1 MNDDMNTSHQVEDD
15 RDIRALMRE
24 SDYTGRM
31 RDEFRRNLLR
41 ELNHNFAYHRLKT
54 RLLVTAVVLLSGSA
68 VIMQVTNVGSG
79 DFNLVPD
86 GSTPAGDIVL
96 EAPLSGNR
104 INAPIGDGNAAEAKA
119 NAESILERMDAGMT
133 HTVQVE
139 AWTIRGTTVFYE
151 TMDVLRDGKPDQI
164 VNTPT
169 DDGRFMR
176 DYLLCLKSGGA
187 DYLVRIDRGELAPA
201 GIDTVFYDGLTLPMA
216 RWTWTS
222 PELGTIVYR
231 RWDNPAGS

>member
-1 MNDDMNTSHQVEDD
+1 MNDDMNASHQVEDD
-15 RDIRALMRE
+15 RDIRELMRE

-54 RLLVTAVVLLSGSA
+54 RLLVTAVVVLSGTA

-86 GSTPAGDIVL
+86 GSTSAGDLVL

-104 INAPIGDGNAAEAKA
+104 FNVPPGDGDPAEGKAKA
-119 NAESILERMDAGMT
+119 EDIFERMQAGLT
-133 HTVQVE
+133 QTVQVE
-139 AWTIRGTTVFYE
+139 AWTIRGKTVFSE
-151 TMDVLRDGKPDQI
+151 TLDIYGGEKTVRRTNM
-164 VNTPT
+164 TF
-169 DDGRFMR
+169 DDERFR
-176 DYLLCLKSGGA
+176 QDFLLCSRSGGA
-187 DYLVRIDRGELAPA
+187 DYLAMIDRGELAPA
-201 GIDTVFYDGLTLPMA
+201 GIDTVEYDGLTLPMA
-216 RWTWTS
+216 RWTWTA

-231 RWDNPAGS
+231 RWDNPAGN